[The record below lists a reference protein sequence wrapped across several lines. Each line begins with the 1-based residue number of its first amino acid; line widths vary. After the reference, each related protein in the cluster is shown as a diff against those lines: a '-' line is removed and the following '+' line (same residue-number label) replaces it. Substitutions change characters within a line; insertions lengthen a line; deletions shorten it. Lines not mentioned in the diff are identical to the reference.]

1 MSTHADTLSAS
12 IGRAVK
18 SRREQLGLSLRAL
31 AGKCGVSA
39 SMISDLERGTKSPT
53 IATLAAITQAID
65 MPMAKL
71 LDGPASSG
79 GRIRVARGSERAIV
93 VDRKSGARRQDIGAA
108 LAGSKMELVRYTLPA
123 RKMVG
128 PFAAHAKGTIE
139 HMHVAKGSVRAVF
152 GGESEMLSAG
162 DSCSCHADIP
172 HFFDNRAGAGE
183 ALIYIV
189 VEKP

>member
-1 MSTHADTLSAS
+1 MSIRADALSAS

-18 SRREQLGLSLRAL
+18 TRREHLGLSLRAL
-31 AGKCGVSA
+31 AGKSGVSA

-65 MPMAKL
+65 MPMAAL
-71 LDGPASSG
+71 IDGGASSG
-79 GRIRVARGSERAIV
+79 GRVKVGRGSERAIV
-93 VDRKSGARRQDIGAA
+93 IDPRSGARRQDIGAA
-108 LAGSKMELVRYTLPA
+108 LAGSKVELVRYALPA
-123 RKMVG
+123 RKMAG

-152 GGESEMLSAG
+152 GSESEMLSAG
-162 DSCSCHADIP
+162 DSCSCYADIP
-172 HFFDNRAGAGE
+172 HFFDNRAGTSE